1 MILVIGN
8 TKGGVGKTTL
18 AVNLAVARSASG
30 RDVLLVDGDEQGS
43 AALFTQVRAEQ
54 LGQTGYTMVQLYG
67 ASLRQQ
73 VRQLQVKYDDII
85 IDVGGR
91 DTGSLRAALTIAD
104 VVLVPFL
111 PRSVDLWAG
120 SQIAGLIEEARV
132 LNPNLRALSVL
143 NAADAQGS
151 DNADAISVLTSMQG
165 IKPLPVVIVRRKA
178 LPNAFS
184 VGRSVLE
191 LLPRDQKAADEV
203 LSLVSTL
210 YIQQVHNDYQD
221 AV

>member
-73 VRQLQVKYDDII
+73 VRQLQAKYDDVI

-91 DTGSLRAALTIAD
+91 DTGSLRAALTVAD

-151 DNADAISVLTSMQG
+151 DNADAISVLASMQG

-210 YIQQVHNDYQD
+210 YTQQVHNDYQD
-221 AV
+221 AI